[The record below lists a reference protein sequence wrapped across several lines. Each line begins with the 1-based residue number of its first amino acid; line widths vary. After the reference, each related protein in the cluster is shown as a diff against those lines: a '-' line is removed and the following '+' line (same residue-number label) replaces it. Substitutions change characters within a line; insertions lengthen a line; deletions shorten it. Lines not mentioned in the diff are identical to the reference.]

1 MIMKERIRNSA
12 LRDRILSPQEA
23 ARLIE
28 SGMTIAVGGYTSCGY
43 PKAVIHAL
51 AERKLQGEDLVLD
64 VVSGAN
70 NGFVDTMLAE
80 PGIIRRRAPMIESK
94 TLAGQVNKG
103 LVHYCEQQMNK
114 MPGLLRREAFGHIS
128 VAVVEAL
135 AVEED
140 GSLIPTNAIGF
151 LPNLIAMA
159 DKVIVELNSTVPE
172 EMEGMHD
179 VYLPDGG
186 PNPIRSAGEH
196 IGRKTVPCPPEKIA
210 AIVFCDEK
218 DEVADLAPVKP
229 AQKAVSDNLL
239 NFLELEMKR
248 QGRTSLPP
256 IQTGFGNL
264 AAEIVSGLGNSTFR
278 DLEFFGGVAQEAN
291 IRLLKEGK
299 ARTVSCGSVKMSE
312 NVREWI
318 RTDPAVREGLILRNG
333 EVTNSSEVIAR
344 LGPITLTSGIE
355 MDIYG
360 NVNSSHISGS
370 RVVNG
375 LGGGANFAEN
385 GSLSV
390 MMIVSENKGGAIS
403 TIVPMVSH
411 QDISEHDIDV
421 VVTEHG
427 VADLRGLD
435 DVERAEAIIKNCT
448 GLYQEQLMDYLMRAK
463 EKTGG
468 HHPIL
473 LDEALSWHIA
483 LKEQGTMLKE

>member
-1 MIMKERIRNSA
+1 MKERIRNTA
-12 LRDRILSPQEA
+12 LRDRIMTPEEA
-23 ARLIE
+23 AGLVE
-28 SGMTIAVGGYTSCGY
+28 SGVTIAVGGYTSCGY
-43 PKAVIHAL
+43 PKAVIQAL
-51 AERKLQGEDLVLD
+51 AQRKLQGEDLVLD
-64 VVSGAN
+64 VVSGSN

-80 PGIIRRRAPMIESK
+80 PGILRRRAPMLESK
-94 TLAGQVNKG
+94 LLAGQVNKG
-103 LVHYCEQQMNK
+103 QAHYCEQQMNK
-114 MPGLLRREAFGHIS
+114 MPRLLRSRAFGPI
-128 VAVVEAL
+128 AWAIVEAL

-140 GSLIPTNAIGF
+140 GSIIPTNAVGF
-151 LPNLIAMA
+151 LPDLIAQA
-159 DKVIVELNSTVPE
+159 DRVIVEISGAAPE
-172 EMEGMHD
+172 ELEGMHD
-179 VYLPDGG
+179 VFLPDGG
-186 PNPIRSAGEH
+186 PIPIRSVSDR
-196 IGRKTVPCPPEKIA
+196 IGIRSVPCPKEKIA
-210 AIVFCDEK
+210 AIVFCDQP
-218 DEVADLAPVKP
+218 DEVMALAPVKP
-229 AQKAVSDNLL
+229 EQKAVSDHLL
-239 NFLELEMKR
+239 NFLEMEMKR
-248 QGRTSLPP
+248 QGRTTLPP

-264 AAEIVSGLGNSTFR
+264 AAEIVTGLGESSFR

-299 ARTVSCGSVKMSE
+299 ARTVACSSVKMTE
-312 NVREWI
+312 EVQQWI
-318 RTDPAVREGLILRNG
+318 RSDPGLRERLILRNAS
-333 EVTNSSEVIAR
+333 VTNSSEVIER
-344 LGPITLTSGIE
+344 LGPVTLTSGIE

-375 LGGGANFAEN
+375 LGGGANFAAN

-390 MMIVSENKGGAIS
+390 MMIVSENKDGAIS

-435 DVERAEAIIKNCT
+435 EVERAEAIIEQCT
-448 GLYQEQLMDYLMRAK
+448 GRYKEQLRDYLTRAK

-468 HHPIL
+468 HHPVL